1 MENRYKEKILV
12 TGCAGFIGMS
22 LCKELLK
29 KGNYI
34 IGIDNLNNYY
44 DVKLKNKRLS
54 ILSDHKNF
62 IFKKIDISNYNNL
75 KDIFNENNIIKVVN
89 LAAQAG
95 VRYSLE
101 NPNVYMESNV
111 LGFMNILE
119 CCRHYNT
126 KGLVYASS
134 SSVYGG
140 NEKIPFSE
148 KDNVDIPVSIYAA
161 SKKANELMA
170 HSYNHLFGLKS
181 TGLRFFTVYGPWGR
195 PDMAMYIFT
204 EKILNNK
211 PIEVFN
217 YGDMRRDFTY
227 IDDIVNGI
235 ISALDKNYD
244 YEIFNLGNNRSEDIE
259 TVISIIEDC
268 LGKNA
273 IRNYEDM
280 QPGDVK
286 NTYADIE
293 KARLLLDYNPEI
305 TIQEGIPNF
314 IQWIKKYGLN

>member
-22 LCKELLK
+22 LCRELLK
-29 KGNYI
+29 RGNYI

-119 CCRHYNT
+119 CCRHYST

-293 KARLLLDYNPEI
+293 KARVLLDYNPEI

-314 IQWIKKYGLN
+314 IQWIKKYGSN